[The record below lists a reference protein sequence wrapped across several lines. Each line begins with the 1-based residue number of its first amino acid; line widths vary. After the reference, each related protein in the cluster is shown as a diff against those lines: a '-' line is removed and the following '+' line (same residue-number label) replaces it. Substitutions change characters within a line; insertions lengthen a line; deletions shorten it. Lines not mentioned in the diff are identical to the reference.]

1 MHKNSK
7 NKEENFIKK
16 TKEEREISIA
26 YIAGEVI
33 KKRLTIFVGAGCS
46 ISAGLPSWGD
56 LINEIRKESKIKTFE
71 KDLLIIASL
80 LEKKIGYLP
89 FREEII
95 SRLKK
100 LPSSTTL
107 HKSLVKFDVN
117 LFITTNYDHLLE
129 DAFRDE
135 GIIPGVIIHDK
146 DIPTINPTDK
156 TIVKLHGDIDSATSI
171 VISSIDYNKYALQHS
186 SFIDWLNSKVVQNT
200 IFFIGTSF
208 TDQRLK
214 DADNY
219 VLKRFGEFRRPPCVI
234 LKMPTYKEVISKEDC
249 ENYKVE
255 FEDFEILYEEF
266 SSRGF
271 HIIVVKNYEEICEV
285 LEKINDLVLKKQL
298 QENPEDFHAQLTLKS
313 IYAEHLQ
320 KELYKECDEKIKIL
334 CNKIWGDG
342 HLPTKEIIKKN
353 VEELVN
359 YLNEKQDVLNDE
371 SKLEGFLT
379 LIDAFLN
386 LGEKKYINEA
396 EKYFNKTNVIY
407 QKMKQKSKLKER
419 ISRITAKFYFFQGKV
434 NEAIEIVSNSKD
446 EKTISIWLTLLI
458 ASKKF
463 DEAYRF
469 ISSNE
474 IKEIWLPEALYIL
487 IIKGRIDEAKE
498 KYQEFTIDIQE
509 KIQSGTIDDSPYK
522 KKDYHDKI
530 CTLIADAFLYK
541 AIKSA
546 VKTKKD
552 IYVPELKIEGKNL
565 CKKVVEYVDI
575 IFNKPD
581 GNKII
586 NNLERYYF
594 AYRALLIKMQALYF
608 LEEFRD
614 ADKIV
619 EKLISV
625 IPLAPEI
632 AEYVRTRAGFI
643 QKSIVIKVIDALL
656 RDYSEKSWALL
667 LISTLKI
674 NGLKEYDSAWEYAL
688 RVLKYSSQKEEKESA
703 AGNIFDIGFRI
714 KKIAESRKII
724 NEYLPSDS
732 LWKKYLEAVY
742 QYSIANTVEAS
753 RMFIDI
759 ENENPPS
766 QIKALC
772 LYMRALIVIEQDNYQ
787 KAQLLLEESNRIFF
801 GYPALQKLLEVQV
814 RLQDDTAVIKTVEK
828 LERFDSNNEEVIRI
842 KAQAARNIG
851 DFKMSEQAFEY
862 LTEKH
867 PDNSELTF
875 EYAQILVLQEKFHD
889 ALKKLEPFTNC
900 DQNMN
905 PKCLMLAAEI
915 YCILEKEEHAFEI
928 LEKCWNHFKD
938 TPELLTRHVD
948 LGFRI
953 GEEKKA
959 NRSLMRLEQLRQ
971 EGKVPEQIFDI
982 KKIDDLKEF
991 IKKRKESIEELLKKY
1006 QSGQIPRHF
1015 LCSYYN
1021 LPLYIDW
1028 AYRTQPLELE
1038 LLPTWQAKT
1047 EFTTY
1052 VTNGFKIKFVK
1063 RNQLMFMMFPEDV
1076 EEIIIDYTALITL
1089 HRLGLLPKLALRFK
1103 TIYYPKIL
1111 NTIWLIDRGKYKY
1124 HQASQE
1130 KVYRAL
1136 SEKFELN
1143 SSIKVIESLLSHE
1156 RKHSNLTE
1164 KCINLAQTENIPM
1177 VSAYLEKKEIP
1188 KNSSLIVLRFNQIL
1202 THLYKRGRISENRYT
1217 ELKQLIKDRD
1227 DIIEKGVSKILDN
1240 TSRLIFDEITL
1251 ELAEQNKLIED
1262 INNSGFQIVVE
1273 KATCQNI
1280 QYAVRSIE
1288 FSKGVGAWQK
1298 DLEYQI
1304 KNIELSNKEKL
1315 FKVLPVNLS
1324 RKNKSRNFH
1333 HYEELVIETLQHAEN
1348 KKLPIL
1354 TDDRFSQTVKTQNFA
1369 DKQFGS
1375 DLLIRDLY
1383 DRKIIS
1389 IKEYA
1394 DSFLK
1399 MCEWRYRFL
1408 VPKVDIITY
1417 FLEQYEN
1424 NPLGKPIEILIK
1436 YCNECMEDKGLLLGW
1451 EATEPPTICGVK
1463 YYMKWIDVWI
1473 EALINVWTN
1482 SAFTNKEEITLQI
1495 FLRAFPKCLEGLNSD
1510 IRKNVT
1516 AMNERFIVNKLFLG
1530 TMNHDKTE
1538 IFQKLFKITFDSLG
1552 FDYDKRIN
1560 ELIFYLKSVK
1570 GNTEKLRKK
1579 DKNNK
1584 VGRLIAIRALK
1595 AFYGESF
1602 LKNEGRIVEEL
1613 IPILIEIGV
1622 KIEKKRFQDN
1632 ITMSKDEEQKI
1643 IDLFLEKPDTERQNI
1658 TEYSPGPIIF
1668 ITSSK
1673 EKGGEFTLC
1682 HDAIMSDSLEIRK
1695 GLINK
1700 LLQADYVSEY
1710 TKTFIQNRLN
1720 EVLSDKHFIWQTPTK
1735 ELHNTLLGDFLYI
1748 QDWFRQLGKAPISD
1762 KNKQEFLNIAI
1773 NRALEPNLKTIYS
1786 NLPLLLE
1793 DPFKMKD
1800 IEARIKREL
1809 EKLNSLDEFLDW
1821 YLENVYFIPYV
1832 VDNEVYSMF
1841 KDIEMKKSNIL
1852 IKENIEDYN
1861 LEIIKKWL
1869 NKVKEDHFARLLIL
1883 ELVLSMRSGI
1893 KGIEEKFTDA
1903 DFYEFLDSN
1912 FKILL
1917 SSSEAQDKSSNSEIV
1932 FMRLIWQLRVDLVR
1946 YYLRYID
1953 IDSQRIDSQRDFDTE
1968 RNIGIAWWMAKKTT
1982 YSILE
1987 IVKKENFTTEEKSDY
2002 LKRILDSL
2010 EEKFEIT
2017 RLRHYFFDI
2026 NKPFS
2031 PSRYLV
2037 FNANDLLCYA
2047 TTALFSIRK
2056 RKKNNILKGLMYP
2069 AKALSE
2075 EIRGMIIKKL
2085 INDILSGNGQ
2095 LSINSENLQLLWN
2108 KSSCN
2113 TIPILLEKYYGEA
2126 LSYLGQKINDK
2137 IEKAKEINSLAYTVS
2152 AKKFLNKELPNLPKY
2167 INDEN
2172 QSGCL
2177 LIINSLKVFMLS
2189 HKESEFPDELKIFKK
2204 DNSILEKLSQF
2215 ENPLA
2220 HYSCLAFSQILLNL
2234 QSRRCKP
2241 WLIFFSE
2248 QFKKIKYQSCDIE
2261 TTNLIAEYL
2270 IITVLIGG
2278 DRNILNPLLSLK
2290 HKDRKIRDLLRK
2302 KRQGLEYI
2310 FPFVPS
2316 GSRDNLRKLLND
2328 LYNV

>member
-1 MHKNSK
+1 MHKNF
-7 NKEENFIKK
+7 NKEKENFIKK
-16 TKEEREISIA
+16 IQEEKEISIA
-26 YIAGEVI
+26 YIAEEI
-33 KKRLTIFVGAGCS
+33 INKRLTIFIGAGCS

-71 KDLLIIASL
+71 KDLLMIASL

-89 FREEII
+89 FREKII

-107 HKSLVKFDVN
+107 HKTLVKLDVD
-117 LFITTNYDHLLE
+117 LFVTTNYDHLLE

-146 DIPTINPTDK
+146 DIPTINPTEK

-171 VISSIDYNKYALQHS
+171 IISSIDYSKYALQHS

-219 VLKRFGEFRRPPCVI
+219 VLKRFGKFRRYPCVI
-234 LKMPTYKEVISKEDC
+234 LKMPTYEEDISEEDY

-266 SSRGF
+266 KSKKF
-271 HIIVVKNYEEICEV
+271 HIIVVKNYEEICKV

-298 QENPEDFHAQLTLKS
+298 QENPENFHAQFTLKS

-334 CNKIWGDG
+334 CNKIWGYG
-342 HLPTKEIIKKN
+342 QLPTKEIIKKN
-353 VEELVN
+353 VVELVN
-359 YLNEKQDVLNDE
+359 YLNEKQDILNDE

-386 LGEKKYINEA
+386 LGKKEHINKA
-396 EKYFNKTNVIY
+396 GKYFDKANMLY
-407 QKMKQKSKLKER
+407 QNMKEKSKLKER
-419 ISRITAKFYFFQGKV
+419 MSRITAKLYFFQGKV
-434 NEAIEIVSNSKD
+434 EEAIEIVSNSKD
-446 EKTISIWLTLLI
+446 EKTISIWLALLI
-458 ASKKF
+458 DSKKF

-474 IKEIWLPEALYIL
+474 TKVTWLAEALYIL
-487 IIKGRIDEAKE
+487 IIEGHIGEAEE
-498 KYQEFTIDIQE
+498 KYQEFAIDFQE
-509 KIQSGTIDDSPYK
+509 KIQSGTLNTSPYK
-522 KKDYHDKI
+522 NKYYHEKV
-530 CTLIADAFLYK
+530 CAQIADAFFRR

-546 VKTKKD
+546 AKNKND
-552 IYVPELKIEGKNL
+552 IYVPELNIEGKNL
-565 CKKVVEYVDI
+565 CKKAVEYVDK
-575 IFNKPD
+575 IFNKSD
-581 GNKII
+581 GNKIL
-586 NNLERYYF
+586 NNLKRYYF
-594 AYRALLIKMQALYF
+594 AYRALLIKIQALYF
-608 LEEFRD
+608 LEEFSE

-619 EKLISV
+619 ENLILV

-632 AEYVRTRAGFI
+632 AEYMRTRVGSI
-643 QKSIVIKVIDALL
+643 QKNIIIKVIEALS
-656 RDYSEKSWALL
+656 RDYAEQTWALL
-667 LISTLKI
+667 IISTLKI
-674 NGLKEYDSAWEYAL
+674 NGLKDYNGAWEDAL
-688 RVLKYSSQKEEKESA
+688 KVLKYSFQKEEKESA

-753 RMFIDI
+753 KMFIDI

-772 LYMRALIVIEQDNYQ
+772 LYMRALIEIEQDNYQ
-787 KAQLLLEESNRIFF
+787 KAQLLLEESNKIFF

-814 RLQDDTAVIKTVEK
+814 KLQDDIGVIKTVEK
-828 LERFDSNNEEVIRI
+828 LERFDSNNEEVIHI

-851 DFKMSEQAFEY
+851 YFKMSEQAFKS
-862 LTEKH
+862 LIDKH
-867 PDNSELTF
+867 PDNSELTC
-875 EYAQILVLQEKFHD
+875 EYAQILVWQDKYSE
-889 ALKKLEPFTNC
+889 ALEKLEPFIECN
-900 DQNMN
+900 QNIN
-905 PKCLMLAAEI
+905 PKCLMLATEI
-915 YCILEKEEHAFEI
+915 YCILEEEKRAFEI
-928 LEKCWNHFKD
+928 LEKCWKLFKD
-938 TPELLTRHVD
+938 IPELLTRHVD

-953 GEEKKA
+953 GEEEKA
-959 NRSLMRLEQLRQ
+959 NRSLMQLKRLRQ

-982 KKIDDLKEF
+982 KKIGDLKEF
-991 IKKRKESIEELLKKY
+991 IKKRKETIEELLKKY

-1015 LCSYYN
+1015 LCSYNN
-1021 LPLYIDW
+1021 LSLYIDW

-1038 LLPTWQAKT
+1038 LLPAWQVKI

-1063 RNQLMFMMFPEDV
+1063 RNQLMYMTFPEDAK
-1076 EEIIIDYTALITL
+1076 EIIIDYTALITL
-1089 HRLGLLPKLALRFK
+1089 HRLGLLPKLALRFEN
-1103 TIYYPKIL
+1103 IYYP
-1111 NTIWLIDRGKYKY
+1111 NTLKAIWFLDRSKYKH

-1130 KVYRAL
+1130 KIYRGL
-1136 SEKFELN
+1136 SNKLEVN
-1143 SSIKVIESLLSHE
+1143 SSIKVIESLLSKE
-1156 RKHSNLTE
+1156 RKNSNLTE
-1164 KCINLAQTENIPM
+1164 KCISLAETENIPM
-1177 VSAYLEKKEIP
+1177 VSIYLEKKEIP
-1188 KNSSLIVLRFNQIL
+1188 KNSSLIVLRFSQL
-1202 THLYKRGRISENRYT
+1202 LAHLYRKGRISEKRYI
-1217 ELKQLIKDRD
+1217 ELKKLIKVKG
-1227 DIIEKGVSKILDN
+1227 DIIKKGVSKILDN
-1240 TSRLIFDEITL
+1240 SSRLLFDEITL
-1251 ELAEQNKLIED
+1251 EFAEKHELLED
-1262 INNSGFQIVVE
+1262 ISNSGFQIVVE

-1288 FSKGVGAWQK
+1288 FSNEVGDWQK
-1298 DLEYQI
+1298 DLEHQI

-1315 FKVLPVNLS
+1315 FKVLPVTLS
-1324 RKNKSRNFH
+1324 KKNKSRNLH

-1354 TDDRFSQTVKTQNFA
+1354 TDDRFSQTVRTQNFA

-1389 IKEYA
+1389 IKGYA

-1463 YYMKWIDVWI
+1463 YYLKWVDVWI
-1473 EALINVWTN
+1473 EALIKVWAS
-1482 SAFTNKEEITLQI
+1482 SAFTNKDEITQQI
-1495 FLRAFPKCLEGLNSD
+1495 VLRAFPKRPEGLNPD
-1510 IRKNVT
+1510 IRKNVI
-1516 AMNERFIVNKLFLG
+1516 AMNERVIIDKLFLG
-1530 TMNHDKTE
+1530 TQNYDKTE
-1538 IFQKLFKITFDSLG
+1538 IFHKLFKIIFDSLG
-1552 FDYDKRIN
+1552 VSSEKRVD
-1560 ELIFYLKSVK
+1560 ELNFYLKSVK
-1570 GNTEKLRKK
+1570 RNTEKFKK
-1579 DKNNK
+1579 IDQNNK

-1595 AFYGESF
+1595 AFYGVSF
-1602 LKNEGRIVEEL
+1602 LKNGGRIDEEL

-1622 KIEKKRFQDN
+1622 KIEKKRLQDN
-1632 ITMSKDEEQKI
+1632 ITKSKDEEQKI
-1643 IDLFLEKPDTERQNI
+1643 LDLFLEKTDTERQNI
-1658 TEYSPGPIIF
+1658 TKYTPGPIIF
-1668 ITSSK
+1668 IPSS
-1673 EKGGEFTLC
+1673 EQKGGKFTLC
-1682 HDAIMSDSLEIRK
+1682 HDLIMSDSLEIRK
-1695 GLINK
+1695 RLVNK
-1700 LLQADYVSEY
+1700 LLQEEYISEN
-1710 TKTFIQNRLN
+1710 TKVFIRSRVNN
-1720 EVLSDKHFIWQTPTK
+1720 VLSDKHFIWQTPTK
-1735 ELHNTLLGDFLYI
+1735 EIRNTLLKDFLYI
-1748 QDWFRQLGKAPISD
+1748 QYWFRQLVKSPISD
-1762 KNKQEFLNIAI
+1762 RNKQEFFNVAI
-1773 NRALEPNLKTIYS
+1773 NSALEPNLESVYN
-1786 NLPLLLE
+1786 NLPVLME
-1793 DPFKMKD
+1793 NPFKMED
-1800 IEARIKREL
+1800 IEVRIRKES

-1832 VDNEVYSMF
+1832 ANNEIYNMF
-1841 KDIEMKKSNIL
+1841 KDI
-1852 IKENIEDYN
+1852 DY
-1861 LEIIKKWL
+1861 LKIIKKWF
-1869 NKVKEDHFARLLIL
+1869 NKVKEDHFARLLVL
-1883 ELVLSMRSGI
+1883 EFVLSMRSEI
-1893 KGIEEKFTDA
+1893 EDVEEKFTNN
-1903 DFYEFLDSN
+1903 DFYAFLDSN
-1912 FKILL
+1912 FKLLL
-1917 SSSEAQDKSSNSEIV
+1917 SSSETKDKTNNSEIV
-1932 FMRLIWQLRVDLVR
+1932 FMRLIWQLRVELAR

-1953 IDSQRIDSQRDFDTE
+1953 LNSQKDIDDERI
-1968 RNIGIAWWMAKKTT
+1968 IGIAWWMAKKTT
-1982 YSILE
+1982 YGILE
-1987 IVKKENFTTEEKSDY
+1987 IVKKENFIIEDKSNY
-2002 LKRILDSL
+2002 LKRILDFL
-2010 EEKFEIT
+2010 KEKFEIM
-2017 RLRHYFFDI
+2017 RLRHYFYDI
-2026 NKPFS
+2026 NNPFS
-2031 PSRYLV
+2031 SLRYLM
-2037 FNANDLLCYA
+2037 FNTVDLLSYA
-2047 TTALFSIRK
+2047 TIALFSTRK
-2056 RKKNNILKGLMYP
+2056 RNKNNILKGLMYP

-2075 EIRGMIIKKL
+2075 EIRNMIIEKL
-2085 INDILSGNGQ
+2085 INDISLGNGQ
-2095 LSINSENLQLLWN
+2095 LSVKSETLQLLWN
-2108 KSSCN
+2108 NSLCD
-2113 TIPILLEKYYGEA
+2113 TVPIFLTEYYGNA
-2126 LSYLGQKINDK
+2126 LSYLGQKINNK
-2137 IEKAKEINSLAYTVS
+2137 IQKAKEINSFAYTVS

-2177 LIINSLKVFMLS
+2177 LVINSLKVFMLS
-2189 HKESEFPDELKIFKK
+2189 HKESEFPDELKIFKN
-2204 DNSILEKLSQF
+2204 DSLILEKLSQF
-2215 ENPLA
+2215 ENPWA

-2261 TTNLIAEYL
+2261 VISLIVEYL
-2270 IITVLIGG
+2270 IIIVLIGG
-2278 DRNILNPLLSLK
+2278 DRNILDPLLSLK
-2290 HKDRKIRDLLRK
+2290 HKDKKIRDLLREK
-2302 KRQGLEYI
+2302 KQVLEYI

>member
-1 MHKNSK
+1 MKK
-7 NKEENFIKK
+7 DINKKKEKFIRK

-26 YIAGEVI
+26 YIADEVI
-33 KKRLTIFVGAGCS
+33 KKRLTIFIGAGCS

-71 KDLLIIASL
+71 KDLLKIASL

-89 FREEII
+89 FREKII

-107 HKSLVKFDVN
+107 HKTLVKLDVD
-117 LFITTNYDHLLE
+117 LFVTTNYDHLLE

-146 DIPTINPTDK
+146 DIPTIDPTEK
-156 TIVKLHGDIDSATSI
+156 TIVKLHGDVDSATSI
-171 VISSIDYNKYALQHS
+171 IISSIDYNKYVFQHS

-219 VLKRFGEFRRPPCVI
+219 VLKRFGKFRRPPCVV
-234 LKMPTYKEVISKEDC
+234 LKIPTYKEGISEEDY

-266 SSRGF
+266 RSKGF
-271 HIIVVKNYEEICEV
+271 HIIVVENYEEVCGI

-298 QENPEDFHAQLTLKS
+298 QENPEDILTQYKLKS
-313 IYAEHLQ
+313 MHAEHLQ
-320 KELYKECDEKIKIL
+320 KELYKECDKKIKTL
-334 CNKIWGDG
+334 CNKIWGNG
-342 HLPTKEIIKKN
+342 QLPTKEIIKKN
-353 VEELVN
+353 VEGLVN
-359 YLNEKQDVLNDE
+359 YLNEKQDILNDE

-396 EKYFNKTNVIY
+396 QKYFNKTNMIY

-419 ISRITAKFYFFQGKV
+419 MSRITAKLYFFQGKV
-434 NEAIEIVSNSKD
+434 DEAIETVSNSKD

-458 ASKKF
+458 DSKKF
-463 DEAYRF
+463 DKAYRF
-469 ISSNE
+469 ISLNE
-474 IKEIWLPEALYIL
+474 IKATWLPEALYIL
-487 IIKGRIDEAKE
+487 IITGHIDEAE
-498 KYQEFTIDIQE
+498 KKFQEFTIDFQE
-509 KIQSGTIDDSPYK
+509 KIQSGTINNSPYK
-522 KKDYHDKI
+522 NKYYHDKV
-530 CTLIADAFLYK
+530 CALIADSFFRR
-541 AIKSA
+541 AIKGA
-546 VKTKKD
+546 VKTKND
-552 IYVPELKIEGKNL
+552 IYVPELKVEGKNL
-565 CKKVVEYVDI
+565 CEKAVEYVDK
-575 IFNKPD
+575 IFKKPN
-581 GNKII
+581 GSEII
-586 NNLERYYF
+586 NNLKRYYF
-594 AYRALLIKMQALYF
+594 ANRALLIKMQALYF

-625 IPLAPEI
+625 VPLAPEI
-632 AEYVRTRAGFI
+632 AEYARTRVGSI
-643 QKSIVIKVIDALL
+643 QKSIVTKVIDALL
-656 RDYSEKSWALL
+656 RDYSEQSWALL
-667 LISTLKI
+667 IISTLKI
-674 NGLKEYDSAWEYAL
+674 NGLKDYNSAWEYAL
-688 RVLKYSSQKEEKESA
+688 KVLKYSSQKDEKESA

-753 RMFIDI
+753 KMFTDI

-772 LYMRALIVIEQDNYQ
+772 LYMRALIEIEQDNYQ

-814 RLQDDTAVIKTVEK
+814 KLQDDIGVIKTVEK
-828 LERFDSNNEEVIRI
+828 LERFDSNNEEVIHI

-851 DFKMSEQAFEY
+851 DFKMSEQAFKS
-862 LTEKH
+862 LTDKH

-875 EYAQILVLQEKFHD
+875 EYAQILVWQDKYSE
-889 ALKKLEPFTNC
+889 ALKKLAPFTNC

-915 YCILEKEEHAFEI
+915 YCILEEEKRAFEI
-928 LEKCWNHFKD
+928 LEKCWNNFKD
-938 TPELLTRHVD
+938 IPELLTRHVD
-948 LGFRI
+948 MGFRI
-953 GEEKKA
+953 GEEEKA
-959 NRSLMRLEQLRQ
+959 NRSLMQLKQLRQ

-982 KKIDDLKEF
+982 KKIGDIKEF
-991 IKKRKESIEELLKKY
+991 IKKRKETIEKLLKKY

-1038 LLPTWQAKT
+1038 LLPTWQAKI

-1052 VTNGFKIKFVK
+1052 VTNGFKIKFLK
-1063 RNQLMFMMFPEDV
+1063 RNQLMFIRFPEDV

-1111 NTIWLIDRGKYKY
+1111 NTIWLIDRGKYKH

-1130 KVYRAL
+1130 KIYRGL
-1136 SEKFELN
+1136 SNKFEVN
-1143 SSIKVIESLLSHE
+1143 SSIKVIESLLLKE
-1156 RKHSNLTE
+1156 RKNSNLTE
-1164 KCINLAQTENIPM
+1164 KCISLAETENIPM
-1177 VSAYLEKKEIP
+1177 VSAFLEKKEIP
-1188 KNSSLIVLRFNQIL
+1188 KNSSLIVLRFSQL
-1202 THLYKRGRISENRYT
+1202 LAHLYRKGRISEKRYID
-1217 ELKQLIKDRD
+1217 LKQLMKDKG
-1227 DIIEKGVSKILDN
+1227 DIIKKGASEILDN
-1240 TSRLIFDEITL
+1240 TSRLLFDEITL
-1251 ELAEQNKLIED
+1251 EFAEKHELLDD
-1262 INNSGFQIVVE
+1262 ISNSGFQIVVE

-1280 QYAVRSIE
+1280 QNAVRSIE
-1288 FSKGVGAWQK
+1288 FSNEVGAWQK
-1298 DLEYQI
+1298 DLEYQV
-1304 KNIELSNKEKL
+1304 KNIELSNGEKL
-1315 FKVLPVNLS
+1315 FKILPITLS
-1324 RKNKSRNFH
+1324 EKNRSRNFH
-1333 HYEELVIETLQHAEN
+1333 HYGELVIETLQHAEN
-1348 KKLPIL
+1348 KKLTIL
-1354 TDDRFSQTVKTQNFA
+1354 TDDRLSQTVRTQNFA

-1389 IKEYA
+1389 LQEYA

-1451 EATEPPTICGVK
+1451 EITEPPTICGVK
-1463 YYMKWIDVWI
+1463 YYLKWVDVWI
-1473 EALINVWTN
+1473 EALIKVWT
-1482 SAFTNKEEITLQI
+1482 SSTFTNKEEITLQI
-1495 FLRAFPKCLEGLNSD
+1495 FLRAFPKCPEGLNPD
-1510 IRKNVT
+1510 IKKNVT
-1516 AMNERFIVNKLFLG
+1516 AMNERCIVSKLFLG
-1530 TMNHDKTE
+1530 TMNYDKTE
-1538 IFQKLFKITFDSLG
+1538 IFQKLFKYAFDNLG
-1552 FDYDKRIN
+1552 FSSEKRID
-1560 ELIFYLKSVK
+1560 ELIFYLKNVK
-1570 GNTEKLRKK
+1570 RNTEKLKKK
-1579 DKNNK
+1579 DPNNK
-1584 VGRLIAIRALK
+1584 VGRLIAIRALR

-1632 ITMSKDEEQKI
+1632 IAMSKDEEQKI
-1643 IDLFLEKPDTERQNI
+1643 LDLFLEKPDTERQNI

-1668 ITSSK
+1668 IPSSK

-1700 LLQADYVSEY
+1700 LLQADYISEY
-1710 TKTFIQNRLN
+1710 TKVFIRIRKN

-1748 QDWFRQLGKAPISD
+1748 QDWFRQLGKEPISD

-1793 DPFKMKD
+1793 DPFKMED
-1800 IEARIKREL
+1800 IEVRIKKES
-1809 EKLNSLDEFLDW
+1809 EKLDSLEEFLDW

-1832 VDNEVYSMF
+1832 ANNEIYNIF
-1841 KDIEMKKSNIL
+1841 KDVEIKKLNIL
-1852 IKENIEDYN
+1852 PKRNIKDYN

-1869 NKVKEDHFARLLIL
+1869 NKVKEDHFARLLVL
-1883 ELVLSMRSGI
+1883 EFVLGMRSEI
-1893 KGIEEKFTDA
+1893 KDIKEKFTNA

-1932 FMRLIWQLRVDLVR
+1932 FMRLIWQLRVELVR

-1953 IDSQRIDSQRDFDTE
+1953 IDSQRIDSQREFDTE
-1968 RNIGIAWWMAKKTT
+1968 RNIGIAWWMAKKTA

-1987 IVKKENFTTEEKSDY
+1987 IVKKENLTIEDKSNY
-2002 LKRILDSL
+2002 LKGILDSL
-2010 EEKFEIT
+2010 IEKFEII
-2017 RLRHYFFDI
+2017 RLRHYFYDI
-2026 NKPFS
+2026 NNPFS
-2031 PSRYLV
+2031 SSRYLM
-2037 FNANDLLCYA
+2037 FNTVDLLSYA
-2047 TTALFSIRK
+2047 TIALFSIRK
-2056 RKKNNILKGLMYP
+2056 GNKNNILKGLMHP

-2075 EIRGMIIKKL
+2075 EIRNMIIEKL

-2095 LSINSENLQLLWN
+2095 LSIKSETLQLLWN
-2108 KSSCN
+2108 NSLCK
-2113 TIPILLEKYYGEA
+2113 TVPILLEKYYGDA
-2126 LSYLGQKINDK
+2126 LSYLGQKINNK
-2137 IEKAKEINSLAYTVS
+2137 IQKAKEINSLAFSVS
-2152 AKKFLNKELPNLPKY
+2152 AKKYLNQELPNLPKY
-2167 INDEN
+2167 VKTNKKSD
-2172 QSGCL
+2172 CL
-2177 LIINSLKVFMLS
+2177 LVINSLKVFMLS

-2215 ENPLA
+2215 ENPWA
-2220 HYSCLAFSQILLNL
+2220 YYSCLAFSQILLNL
-2234 QSRRCKP
+2234 QSRRCKL
-2241 WLIFFSE
+2241 WLKSFYD

-2261 TTNLIAEYL
+2261 ITNLVAEYL
-2270 IITVLIGG
+2270 IITILIGG
-2278 DRNILNPLLSLK
+2278 DRNILDPLLSLK
-2290 HKDRKIRDLLRK
+2290 HKDMKIRDLLRK
-2302 KRQGLEYI
+2302 KRKGLECI
-2310 FPFVPS
+2310 FSFVPS

-2328 LYNV
+2328 LYNI

>member
-1 MHKNSK
+1 MRKNSN
-7 NKEENFIKK
+7 NKEEKFIRK
-16 TKEEREISIA
+16 TIEEKEISIS
-26 YIAGEVI
+26 YIADEII

-56 LINEIRKESKIKTFE
+56 LINEIREESKIKTFE

-89 FREEII
+89 FREKII

-100 LPSSTTL
+100 LPSSTVL
-107 HKSLVKFDVN
+107 HKTLVKLDVD
-117 LFITTNYDHLLE
+117 LFVTTNYDHLLE
-129 DAFRDE
+129 EAFRDE

-146 DIPTINPTDK
+146 DIPTIDPTDK

-171 VISSIDYNKYALQHS
+171 IISSIDYNKYALQHS

-219 VLKRFGEFRRPPCVI
+219 VLKRFGKFRRPPCVI
-234 LKMPTYKEVISKEDC
+234 LKMPTYEEDISEEDY

-266 SSRGF
+266 KSKKF

-298 QENPEDFHAQLTLKS
+298 QENPEDFHAQFTLKS
-313 IYAEHLQ
+313 IHAEHLQ
-320 KELYKECDEKIKIL
+320 KELYKECDEKIKNL
-334 CNKIWGDG
+334 CNKIWGYG
-342 HLPTKEIIKKN
+342 QLPTKEIIKKN
-353 VEELVN
+353 VVELVN
-359 YLNEKQDVLNDE
+359 YLNEKQDILNDE

-386 LGEKKYINEA
+386 LGKKKYINEA
-396 EKYFNKTNVIY
+396 QKYFNKTNMIY

-419 ISRITAKFYFFQGKV
+419 MSRISAKLYFFQGKV
-434 NEAIEIVSNSKD
+434 DEAIEIVSNSKN
-446 EKTISIWLTLLI
+446 EKTISIWLALLI
-458 ASKKF
+458 DSKKF

-474 IKEIWLPEALYIL
+474 TKVTWLAEALYIL
-487 IIKGRIDEAKE
+487 IIEGHIDEAEE
-498 KYQEFTIDIQE
+498 KYQEFAIDFQE
-509 KIQSGTIDDSPYK
+509 KIQSGTLNNSPYK
-522 KKDYHDKI
+522 NKYYHEKV
-530 CTLIADAFLYK
+530 CAQIADAFFRR

-546 VKTKKD
+546 AKNKND
-552 IYVPELKIEGKNL
+552 IYVPELNIEGKNL
-565 CKKVVEYVDI
+565 CKKAVEYVDKI
-575 IFNKPD
+575 SIELSGKE
-581 GNKII
+581 II
-586 NNLERYYF
+586 NNLKRSYF
-594 AYRALLIKMQALYF
+594 AYRALLVKMQALYF

-614 ADKIV
+614 ADEIA

-632 AEYVRTRAGFI
+632 AEYVRTRVGSI
-643 QKSIVIKVIDALL
+643 QKNTIIKVIEALS
-656 RDYSEKSWALL
+656 RDYTEQTWALL

-674 NGLKEYDSAWEYAL
+674 NGLKDYNSAWEYAL
-688 RVLKYSSQKEEKESA
+688 KVLKYSSQKEEKESA

-753 RMFIDI
+753 KMFIDI

-772 LYMRALIVIEQDNYQ
+772 LYMRALLEIEQDNYQ
-787 KAQLLLEESNRIFF
+787 KAQLLLEESNKIFF
-801 GYPALQKLLEVQV
+801 GYPSLQKLLEVQV
-814 RLQDDTAVIKTVEK
+814 KLQDDLAIIKTAEK
-828 LERFDSNNEEVIRI
+828 LEKYDSNDEEVIHI
-842 KAQAARNIG
+842 KAQAAKNIG
-851 DFKMSEQAFEY
+851 YFEMSEQAFKS
-862 LTEKH
+862 LIDKH

-875 EYAQILVLQEKFHD
+875 EYAQILVLQDKYPEALEKL
-889 ALKKLEPFTNC
+889 APFINC
-900 DQNMN
+900 DQDMN

-915 YCILEKEEHAFEI
+915 HCILEEEMRAFDI

-938 TPELLTRHVD
+938 VPELLTRHVD

-953 GEEKKA
+953 GEEEKA
-959 NRSLMRLEQLRQ
+959 NRSLVQLEQLRQ

-982 KKIDDLKEF
+982 KKIDDIKEF
-991 IKKRKESIEELLKKY
+991 IKKRKETIEELLKKY

-1028 AYRTQPLELE
+1028 AYRTQPLEIE
-1038 LLPTWQAKT
+1038 LLSTEQAKI

-1063 RNQLMFMMFPEDV
+1063 RNQLMFMTFPEDV

-1089 HRLGLLPKLALRFK
+1089 HRLGLLDKLALRFK

-1111 NTIWLIDRGKYKY
+1111 ETIWLLDSGKYKY

-1130 KVYRAL
+1130 KVYRSL
-1136 SEKFELN
+1136 SKKFDLN

-1156 RKHSNLTE
+1156 RKHRNLTE
-1164 KCINLAQTENIPM
+1164 RCISLAQTENIPM
-1177 VSAYLEKKEIP
+1177 ISAYLEKKEIP
-1188 KNSSLIVLRFNQIL
+1188 KNSSLIVLRFSQL
-1202 THLYKRGRISENRYT
+1202 LAHLYRKGRISEKRYI
-1217 ELKQLIKDRD
+1217 ELKQLIRD
-1227 DIIEKGVSKILDN
+1227 KGDIIKKGVSKILDN
-1240 TSRLIFDEITL
+1240 ASRLLFDEITL
-1251 ELAEQNKLIED
+1251 ELAEQNELLDD

-1273 KATCQNI
+1273 KDTCQNI
-1280 QYAVRSIE
+1280 RSAVRSIE
-1288 FSKGVGAWQK
+1288 FSKDVGEWQK
-1298 DLEYQI
+1298 DLKYRV
-1304 KNIELSNKEKL
+1304 KNIEVPNKEKL
-1315 FKVLPVNLS
+1315 FKALPVIPF
-1324 RKNKSRNFH
+1324 KNRNFH
-1333 HYEELVIETLQHAEN
+1333 YYNELLIETLQNAEN

-1354 TDDRFSQTVKTQNFA
+1354 TDDRCIQAIKTSNFA
-1369 DKQFGS
+1369 DKQFSS
-1375 DLLIRDLY
+1375 DLLISDLY
-1383 DRKIIS
+1383 NKKIIS
-1389 IKEYA
+1389 LKEYA

-1408 VPKVDIITY
+1408 VPKVEVITY
-1417 FLEQYEN
+1417 FLEQYKN
-1424 NPLGKPIEILIK
+1424 NPLGKPIETLIK

-1463 YYMKWIDVWI
+1463 YYLKWMDVWI
-1473 EALINVWTN
+1473 EALIQIWTN
-1482 SAFTNKEEITLQI
+1482 SGFISKEEITQQI
-1495 FLRAFPKCLEGLNSD
+1495 ILRAFPKGPEGLNPD
-1510 IRKNVT
+1510 IRKNVI

-1530 TMNHDKTE
+1530 TMNYAKPE
-1538 IFQKLFKITFDSLG
+1538 IFQKLFKIIFDSLG

-1570 GNTEKLRKK
+1570 RNTEKLRKK

-1622 KIEKKRFQDN
+1622 KIEKKRFQDH

-1643 IDLFLEKPDTERQNI
+1643 LDLFLEKPDTERQNI

-1668 ITSSK
+1668 IPSSK

-1700 LLQADYVSEY
+1700 LLQADYISEY
-1710 TKTFIQNRLN
+1710 TKAFIRARKN

-1800 IEARIKREL
+1800 IEARIKKEL

-1832 VDNEVYSMF
+1832 ADNEVYSMF
-1841 KDIEMKKSNIL
+1841 KDIKMKKSNIL
-1852 IKENIEDYN
+1852 TKRNIKRYN

-1883 ELVLSMRSGI
+1883 ELVLGMRSEI

-1932 FMRLIWQLRVDLVR
+1932 FMRLIWKLRVELAR
-1946 YYLRYID
+1946 YYFRYID
-1953 IDSQRIDSQRDFDTE
+1953 LNSQKDFDDE
-1968 RNIGIAWWMAKKTT
+1968 RKIVIAWWMAKKTT

-1987 IVKKENFTTEEKSDY
+1987 IVKKENLTIEDKSNY
-2002 LKRILDSL
+2002 LKGILDSL
-2010 EEKFEIT
+2010 IEKFEII
-2017 RLRHYFFDI
+2017 RLRHYFYDI
-2026 NKPFS
+2026 NNPFS
-2031 PSRYLV
+2031 SSRYLM
-2037 FNANDLLCYA
+2037 FNTVDLLSYA
-2047 TTALFSIRK
+2047 TIALFSIRK
-2056 RKKNNILKGLMYP
+2056 RNKNNILKGLMHP

-2075 EIRGMIIKKL
+2075 EIRNMIIEKL
-2085 INDILSGNGQ
+2085 INDILLGNGQ
-2095 LSINSENLQLLWN
+2095 LSVSSETLQLLWN
-2108 KSSCN
+2108 NSLCD
-2113 TIPILLEKYYGEA
+2113 TVPILLEEYYGDA
-2126 LSYLGQKINDK
+2126 LSYLGQKINNK
-2137 IEKAKEINSLAYTVS
+2137 IEKAKEINSLAFSVS
-2152 AKKFLNKELPNLPKY
+2152 AKKYLNQELPNLPKY
-2167 INDEN
+2167 INTNN
-2172 QSGCL
+2172 QSDCL
-2177 LIINSLKVFMLS
+2177 LVINSLKVFMLS
-2189 HKESEFPDELKIFKK
+2189 HKESEFPDGLKIFKK
-2204 DNSILEKLSQF
+2204 DNSILEKLCQF
-2215 ENPLA
+2215 ENPWA
-2220 HYSCLAFSQILLNL
+2220 YYSCLAFSQILLSL

-2241 WLIFFSE
+2241 WLVSFYE
-2248 QFKKIKYQSCDIE
+2248 QFKKIKYQSCDVE

-2270 IITVLIGG
+2270 IIAVLIGG
-2278 DRNILNPLLSLK
+2278 DYDILDPLLSLK

-2328 LYNV
+2328 LFNI

>member
-1 MHKNSK
+1 MKKNI
-7 NKEENFIKK
+7 NKKREDFIRK
-16 TKEEREISIA
+16 TKEEKEISIS
-26 YIAGEVI
+26 YIADEVI
-33 KKRLTIFVGAGCS
+33 KKRLTIFVGSGCS

-56 LINEIRKESKIKTFE
+56 LIHDIRKESKIKTFE
-71 KDLLIIASL
+71 KDLLLIASL

-89 FREEII
+89 FREKII

-100 LPSSTTL
+100 IPSSTTL
-107 HKSLVKFDVN
+107 HKLLVELDVN
-117 LFITTNYDHLLE
+117 LFITANYDHLLE

-135 GIIPGVIIHDK
+135 GIIPGIIIYDK
-146 DIPTINPTDK
+146 DIPTIDPTGK

-171 VISSIDYNKYALQHS
+171 IISSIDYNKYALQHS

-208 TDQRLK
+208 NDQRLK

-219 VLKRFGEFRRPPCVI
+219 VLKRFGEFRRPPCVV
-234 LKMPTYKEVISKEDC
+234 LKMPTHKEGISKEDY

-266 SSRGF
+266 KSKGF
-271 HIIVVKNYEEICEV
+271 YIIVVENYEEICEI

-359 YLNEKQDVLNDE
+359 YLNEKQDILNDE

-396 EKYFNKTNVIY
+396 QKYFNKTNMIY

-419 ISRITAKFYFFQGKV
+419 MSRITAKLYFFQGKV
-434 NEAIEIVSNSKD
+434 DEAIEIVSNSKD
-446 EKTISIWLTLLI
+446 EKTISIWLALLI
-458 ASKKF
+458 DSKKI

-469 ISSNE
+469 ISTHE
-474 IKEIWLPEALYIL
+474 IKVTWLAEALYIL
-487 IIKGRIDEAKE
+487 IIKGHINEAEE
-498 KYQEFTIDIQE
+498 KYQEFIIDFQE
-509 KIQSGTIDDSPYK
+509 KIQSGTINNSPYK
-522 KKDYHDKI
+522 NKYYHEKV
-530 CTLIADAFLYK
+530 CAQIADAFFRK

-546 VKTKKD
+546 VKTRND
-552 IYVPELKIEGKNL
+552 IYVPELNIEGKNL
-565 CKKVVEYVDI
+565 CKKAVEYVDKI
-575 IFNKPD
+575 SIELSGKE
-581 GNKII
+581 II
-586 NNLERYYF
+586 NNLKRSYF
-594 AYRALLIKMQALYF
+594 AYRALLVKMQALYF
-608 LEEFRD
+608 LEEFKD
-614 ADKIV
+614 ADEIV

-632 AEYVRTRAGFI
+632 AEYVRTRVGSI
-643 QKSIVIKVIDALL
+643 QKNTIIKVIEALS
-656 RDYSEKSWALL
+656 RDYTEQTWALL

-674 NGLKEYDSAWEYAL
+674 NGLKDYNSAWEYAL
-688 RVLKYSSQKEEKESA
+688 KVLKYSSQKEEKESA

-753 RMFIDI
+753 KMFIDI

-772 LYMRALIVIEQDNYQ
+772 LYMRALLEIEQDNYQ
-787 KAQLLLEESNRIFF
+787 KAQLLLEESNKIFF
-801 GYPALQKLLEVQV
+801 GYPSLQKLLEVQV
-814 RLQDDTAVIKTVEK
+814 KLQDDLAIIKTAEK
-828 LERFDSNNEEVIRI
+828 LEKYDSNDEEVIHI

-851 DFKMSEQAFEY
+851 DFKMSEQAFKS
-862 LTEKH
+862 LADKH
-867 PDNSELTF
+867 PDNSELTC
-875 EYAQILVLQEKFHD
+875 EYAQILTLQEKYHD
-889 ALKKLEPFTNC
+889 ALKKLEPFIECN
-900 DQNMN
+900 QNMN
-905 PKCLMLAAEI
+905 PKCLMLATEI
-915 YCILEKEEHAFEI
+915 YCILEKEKRAFEI
-928 LEKCWNHFKD
+928 LEKCWKLFKD
-938 TPELLTRHVD
+938 IPELLTRHVD
-948 LGFRI
+948 LGYRI
-953 GEEKKA
+953 GEEEKA
-959 NRSLMRLEQLRQ
+959 NRSLTQLEKLRR
-971 EGKVPEQIFDI
+971 EGKVPEKIFNI
-982 KKIDDLKEF
+982 KEF
-991 IKKRKESIEELLKKY
+991 DEIKALYKKHKETREELLEKY
-1006 QSGQIPRHF
+1006 RLGQIPRHF
-1015 LCSYYN
+1015 LCSYDN
-1021 LPLYIDW
+1021 LPLYLNW

-1038 LLPTWQAKT
+1038 LLPTWQAKI

-1052 VTNGFKIKFVK
+1052 ITNGFKIKFTK
-1063 RNQLMFMMFPEDV
+1063 GNQLELMTFPEDA

-1089 HRLGLLPKLALRFK
+1089 RELKLLDKLAFRFK

-1111 NTIWLIDRGKYKY
+1111 ETIWLLDRERYRY

-1130 KVYRAL
+1130 KLYQAL
-1136 SEKFELN
+1136 SEKIETH
-1143 SSIKVIESLLSHE
+1143 SSIKVIESLSSEDE
-1156 RKHSNLTE
+1156 RDSSPIAR
-1164 KCINLAQTENIPM
+1164 CISLAQTEDIPM
-1177 VSAYLEKKEIP
+1177 VSAYLEEREIP
-1188 KNSSLIVLRFNQIL
+1188 KKSSVIVLRFKQL
-1202 THLYKRGRISENRYT
+1202 LLHLYQKGRISEKRYI
-1217 ELKQLIKDRD
+1217 ELIQLTKDKN
-1227 DIIEKGVSKILDN
+1227 DIVKEGVNKILDS
-1240 TSRLIFDEITL
+1240 TSRLLFDNITL
-1251 ELAEQNKLIED
+1251 ELAEKYELLDD
-1262 INNSGFQIVVE
+1262 IKNSGFQIVVE
-1273 KATCQNI
+1273 KATYQYI

-1298 DLEYQI
+1298 DLEYQV

-1315 FKVLPVNLS
+1315 FKILPVTLS
-1324 RKNKSRNFH
+1324 KKNKSRNFH

-1354 TDDRFSQTVKTQNFA
+1354 TDDRFSQTVRTQNFA

-1383 DRKIIS
+1383 DRKKIS
-1389 IKEYA
+1389 LKEYA

-1417 FLEQYEN
+1417 FLEQYKN

-1463 YYMKWIDVWI
+1463 YYLKWMDVWI
-1473 EALINVWTN
+1473 EALIKVWTS
-1482 SAFTNKEEITLQI
+1482 SAFTNKEEITQQI
-1495 FLRAFPKCLEGLNSD
+1495 ILRAFPKGPEGLNPD
-1510 IRKNVT
+1510 IRKNVI

-1530 TMNHDKTE
+1530 TMNYDKTE
-1538 IFQKLFKITFDSLG
+1538 IFHKLFKIIFDSLG
-1552 FDYDKRIN
+1552 FSSEKRVD
-1560 ELIFYLKSVK
+1560 ELIFYLKSVNK
-1570 GNTEKLRKK
+1570 NTKKLRKK

-1643 IDLFLEKPDTERQNI
+1643 LDLFLEKSDTERQNI

-1668 ITSSK
+1668 IPSSK

-1700 LLQADYVSEY
+1700 LLQADYISEY
-1710 TKTFIQNRLN
+1710 TKVFIRTRKN

-1748 QDWFRQLGKAPISD
+1748 QDWFRQLGKASISD

-1800 IEARIKREL
+1800 IEARIKKEL

-1832 VDNEVYSMF
+1832 ADNEVYSMF
-1841 KDIEMKKSNIL
+1841 KDIKMKKSNIL
-1852 IKENIEDYN
+1852 TKRNIKRYN

-1883 ELVLSMRSGI
+1883 EFVLSMRSEI
-1893 KGIEEKFTDA
+1893 KDIEEKFTNA

-1912 FKILL
+1912 FEILL
-1917 SSSEAQDKSSNSEIV
+1917 SSSETEDKSANSEIV
-1932 FMRLIWQLRVDLVR
+1932 FMRLIWKLRVELAR
-1946 YYLRYID
+1946 YYFRYID
-1953 IDSQRIDSQRDFDTE
+1953 LNSQKDFDDE
-1968 RNIGIAWWMAKKTT
+1968 RKIVIAWWMAKKTT

-1987 IVKKENFTTEEKSDY
+1987 IVKKENLTIEDKSNY
-2002 LKRILDSL
+2002 LKGILDSL
-2010 EEKFEIT
+2010 IEKFEII
-2017 RLRHYFFDI
+2017 RLRHYFYDI
-2026 NKPFS
+2026 NNPFS
-2031 PSRYLV
+2031 SSRYLM
-2037 FNANDLLCYA
+2037 FNTVDLLSYA
-2047 TTALFSIRK
+2047 TIALFSIRK
-2056 RKKNNILKGLMYP
+2056 RNKNNILKGLMHP

-2075 EIRGMIIKKL
+2075 EIRNMIIEKL
-2085 INDILSGNGQ
+2085 INDILLGNGQ
-2095 LSINSENLQLLWN
+2095 LSVSSETLQLLWN
-2108 KSSCN
+2108 NSLCD
-2113 TIPILLEKYYGEA
+2113 TVPILLEEYYGDA
-2126 LSYLGQKINDK
+2126 LSYLGQKINNK
-2137 IEKAKEINSLAYTVS
+2137 IEKAKKINSLAFSVS
-2152 AKKFLNKELPNLPKY
+2152 AKKYLNQELPNLPKY
-2167 INDEN
+2167 INTN
-2172 QSGCL
+2172 KQSDCL

-2215 ENPLA
+2215 ENPWA
-2220 HYSCLAFSQILLNL
+2220 YYSCLAFSQILLSL

-2241 WLIFFSE
+2241 WLVSFYE
-2248 QFKKIKYQSCDIE
+2248 QFKKIKYQSCDVE

-2270 IITVLIGG
+2270 IIAVLIGG
-2278 DRNILNPLLSLK
+2278 DYDILDPLLSLK

-2328 LYNV
+2328 LFNI

>member
-1 MHKNSK
+1 MNKNNSEK
-7 NKEENFIKK
+7 KENFIRK
-16 TKEEREISIA
+16 TKEEKEISISF
-26 YIAGEVI
+26 IADEVI
-33 KKRLTIFVGAGCS
+33 NKRFTIFVGAGCS

-56 LINEIRKESKIKTFE
+56 LIDEIRKESKIKTFE
-71 KDLLIIASL
+71 KDLLIIATL
-80 LEKKIGYLP
+80 LEKKMGYLP
-89 FREEII
+89 FREKII

-146 DIPTINPTDK
+146 DIPTINPTVK
-156 TIVKLHGDIDSATSI
+156 TVVKLHGDIDSATSI
-171 VISSIDYNKYALQHS
+171 IISSIDYNKYALQHS

-219 VLKRFGEFRRPPCVI
+219 VLKRFGEFRRPPCIV
-234 LKMPTYKEVISKEDC
+234 LKMPTYKEGISEEDY

-266 SSRGF
+266 KSKGF
-271 HIIVVKNYEEICEV
+271 YIIVVENYEEVCEI

-298 QENPEDFHAQLTLKS
+298 QENPEDILTQFKLKS
-313 IYAEHLQ
+313 MHAEHLQ
-320 KELYKECDEKIKIL
+320 KELYEECDQKIKTL
-334 CNKIWGDG
+334 CNKIWGNG
-342 HLPTKEIIKKN
+342 QLPTKEIIKKN

-359 YLNEKQDVLNDE
+359 YLNEKQDILNDE

-396 EKYFNKTNVIY
+396 QKYFDKTNMIY

-419 ISRITAKFYFFQGKV
+419 MSRITAKLYFFQGKV

-446 EKTISIWLTLLI
+446 EKTISFWLTLLI

-469 ISSNE
+469 ISLNE
-474 IKEIWLPEALYIL
+474 IKVTWLAEALYIL
-487 IIKGRIDEAKE
+487 IVKGHINEAEE
-498 KYQEFTIDIQE
+498 KYQEFTIDFQG
-509 KIQSGTIDDSPYK
+509 KIQSGTIDDSHYK
-522 KKDYHDKI
+522 KKSYHDKV
-530 CTLIADAFLYK
+530 CTLIADAFFRR
-541 AIKSA
+541 AIKGA
-546 VKTKKD
+546 VKTKND
-552 IYVPELKIEGKNL
+552 TYVPELKIEGKNL
-565 CKKVVEYVDI
+565 CEKAVKYVDK
-575 IFNKPD
+575 IFNEPD
-581 GNKII
+581 GNKIL

-594 AYRALLIKMQALYF
+594 AYRALIVKMQALYF

-619 EKLISV
+619 ENLISV

-632 AEYVRTRAGFI
+632 AEYVRNRVSFV
-643 QKSIVIKVIDALL
+643 QKNIVIKIIKALL
-656 RDYSEKSWALL
+656 RDYSEQSWALL
-667 LISTLKI
+667 IISTLKI
-674 NGLKEYDSAWEYAL
+674 NGLKDYNSAWEYAL
-688 RVLKYSSQKEEKESA
+688 KVLKYSSQKEEKENA
-703 AGNIFDIGFRI
+703 AGNIFDIGFKI

-742 QYSIANTVEAS
+742 QYSIANTIEAS
-753 RMFIDI
+753 KMFIDI

-772 LYMRALIVIEQDNYQ
+772 LYMRALIEIEQDNYQ
-787 KAQLLLEESNRIFF
+787 KAQLLLEESNKIFF
-801 GYPALQKLLEVQV
+801 GYPVLQKLLEVQV
-814 RLQDDTAVIKTVEK
+814 KLQDDTGVIKTVEK
-828 LERFDSNNEEVIRI
+828 FERFDSNNEEVIHI

-851 DFKMSEQAFEY
+851 YFKMSEQAFKS
-862 LTEKH
+862 LIDKH
-867 PDNSELTF
+867 PDNSELTC
-875 EYAQILVLQEKFHD
+875 EYAQILVLQDKYPEALEK
-889 ALKKLEPFTNC
+889 LVPFINC
-900 DQNMN
+900 DQDMN
-905 PKCLMLAAEI
+905 PKCLMLAADI
-915 YCILEKEEHAFEI
+915 YCILEEEMRAFDI

-938 TPELLTRHVD
+938 IPELLTRHID

-953 GEEKKA
+953 GEEEKA
-959 NRSLMRLEQLRQ
+959 NRSLMQLKQLRQ
-971 EGKVPEQIFDI
+971 EGKVPGQIFDI
-982 KKIDDLKEF
+982 KKFDEIKEF
-991 IKKRKESIEELLKKY
+991 IKKRKETIEELLEKY

-1038 LLPTWQAKT
+1038 LLPTWQAKI

-1063 RNQLMFMMFPEDV
+1063 KNQLIFITFPEDV

-1089 HRLGLLPKLALRFK
+1089 HRLGLLDKLALRFK
-1103 TIYYPKIL
+1103 TIYYPKTL
-1111 NTIWLIDRGKYKY
+1111 ETIWLLDRGKYKH

-1130 KVYRAL
+1130 KVYRSL
-1136 SEKFELN
+1136 SKRFDLN

-1164 KCINLAQTENIPM
+1164 RCISLAQTENIPM

-1188 KNSSLIVLRFNQIL
+1188 KNSSLIVLRFSQVL
-1202 THLYKRGRISENRYT
+1202 THLYRKGRISEKRYI
-1217 ELKQLIKDRD
+1217 ELKQLMKDKG
-1227 DIIEKGVSKILDN
+1227 DIIKKGVSKILDN
-1240 TSRLIFDEITL
+1240 ASRLLFDEITL
-1251 ELAEQNKLIED
+1251 ELAEQNELIDD

-1273 KATCQNI
+1273 KDIYQNI
-1280 QYAVRSIE
+1280 RYAVRSIE
-1288 FSKGVGAWQK
+1288 FSKEVGEWQK
-1298 DLEYQI
+1298 DLEYQV
-1304 KNIELSNKEKL
+1304 KNVELSNKEKL
-1315 FKVLPVNLS
+1315 FKALPVILF
-1324 RKNKSRNFH
+1324 KNRNFH
-1333 HYEELVIETLQHAEN
+1333 YYNELLIETLQNAEN

-1354 TDDRFSQTVKTQNFA
+1354 TDDRFIQTIKTSNFA
-1369 DKQFGS
+1369 DKQFSS

-1383 DRKIIS
+1383 NRKIIS
-1389 IKEYA
+1389 LKEYA

-1408 VPKVDIITY
+1408 VPKAEVITY
-1417 FLEQYEN
+1417 YLEQYKN
-1424 NPLGKPIEILIK
+1424 NPLGKPIETLIK
-1436 YCNECMEDKGLLLGW
+1436 YCNECMEDKGLLLGL

-1473 EALINVWTN
+1473 EALIQIWTN
-1482 SAFTNKEEITLQI
+1482 SGFINKEEITQQI
-1495 FLRAFPKCLEGLNSD
+1495 ILRAFPKCPAGLNPD

-1530 TMNHDKTE
+1530 TINYAKPE
-1538 IFQKLFKITFDSLG
+1538 IFQKLFKIIFDNLG
-1552 FDYDKRIN
+1552 FSSEKRID
-1560 ELIFYLKSVK
+1560 ELIFYLKSVNK
-1570 GNTEKLRKK
+1570 NTKKLREK

-1584 VGRLIAIRALK
+1584 VGSLIAIRALR

-1602 LKNEGRIVEEL
+1602 LENEGKIVEEL
-1613 IPILIEIGV
+1613 IPILVEIGV
-1622 KIEKKRFQDN
+1622 KIEKKRLQDTT
-1632 ITMSKDEEQKI
+1632 TMSKDEEQKI
-1643 IDLFLEKPDTERQNI
+1643 LDLFLEKSDTERQNI
-1658 TEYSPGPIIF
+1658 TEYSPGPITF
-1668 ITSSK
+1668 IPSS
-1673 EKGGEFTLC
+1673 EQKGGKFILC

-1695 GLINK
+1695 GFVNQ

-1710 TKTFIQNRLN
+1710 TKVFIRTRLN

-1735 ELHNTLLGDFLYI
+1735 ELHNTLLEDFLYI
-1748 QDWFRQLGKAPISD
+1748 QYWFRQLVKAPISE

-1793 DPFKMKD
+1793 DPFTMED
-1800 IEARIKREL
+1800 IEARIKKQL
-1809 EKLNSLDEFLDW
+1809 EKLNNLDEFLDW

-1832 VDNEVYSMF
+1832 ADNEVYSMF
-1841 KDIEMKKSNIL
+1841 KDIKRKTSNKL
-1852 IKENIEDYN
+1852 IKENAEVYN

-1869 NKVKEDHFARLLIL
+1869 NKVKEDHFARLLTLEFIL
-1883 ELVLSMRSGI
+1883 CMRSEI
-1893 KGIEEKFTDA
+1893 KVVEKNFSDA
-1903 DFYEFLDSN
+1903 DFYDFLDSN

-1917 SSSEAQDKSSNSEIV
+1917 SSSETQDQSGNSEIV
-1932 FMRLIWQLRVDLVR
+1932 FMRLIWQLRVELAR

-1953 IDSQRIDSQRDFDTE
+1953 IDSQGINSQRDFDTE

-2031 PSRYLV
+2031 SSRYLV
-2037 FNANDLLCYA
+2037 FNAKDLLSYA

-2056 RKKNNILKGLMYP
+2056 RNKNNILKGLMHP

-2075 EIRGMIIKKL
+2075 EIRDMIIKKL

-2095 LSINSENLQLLWN
+2095 LSINSETLQFLWN
-2108 KSSCN
+2108 NSLCN
-2113 TIPILLEKYYGEA
+2113 TIPILLEKYYGDA

-2137 IEKAKEINSLAYTVS
+2137 IAKAKEINSLAHAVS
-2152 AKKFLNKELPNLPKY
+2152 AKKYLNKELPNLPKY
-2167 INDEN
+2167 INDNN
-2172 QSGCL
+2172 QSSCL
-2177 LIINSLKVFMLS
+2177 LVINSLKVFILS
-2189 HKESEFPDELKIFKK
+2189 HEESEFPDELKIFKK
-2204 DNSILEKLSQF
+2204 DSLILEKLSQF
-2215 ENPLA
+2215 ENPWA
-2220 HYSCLAFSQILLNL
+2220 HYSCLAFSQILLSL

-2261 TTNLIAEYL
+2261 VINLMVEYL

-2278 DRNILNPLLSLK
+2278 DRNILDPLLSLK
-2290 HKDRKIRDLLRK
+2290 HKDKKIRDLLRK
-2302 KRQGLEYI
+2302 KKQVLEYI
-2310 FPFVPS
+2310 FSFVPL
-2316 GSRDNLRKLLND
+2316 GSRDNLRTLLNE

>member
-1 MHKNSK
+1 MKK
-7 NKEENFIKK
+7 DINKKKEKFIRK

-26 YIAGEVI
+26 YIADEVI

-56 LINEIRKESKIKTFE
+56 LINEIRKESKIKTFD
-71 KDLLIIASL
+71 KDLLLIASL

-89 FREEII
+89 FREKII

-146 DIPTINPTDK
+146 DIPTINPTVK

-171 VISSIDYNKYALQHS
+171 IISSIDYSKYVLQHS

-214 DADNY
+214 EADNY
-219 VLKRFGEFRRPPCVI
+219 VLKRFGEFRRPPCVV
-234 LKMPTYKEVISKEDC
+234 LKIPTHKEGISEEDY

-266 SSRGF
+266 KSKGF
-271 HIIVVKNYEEICEV
+271 HVIVVENYEEVYEI
-285 LEKINDLVLKKQL
+285 LEKINDLVLKKQI
-298 QENPEDFHAQLTLKS
+298 QENPEDLLTQFKLMS
-313 IYAEHLQ
+313 IHAEHLQ
-320 KELYKECDEKIKIL
+320 KELYKECDQKIKTL
-334 CNKIWGDG
+334 CNKIWGNG
-342 HLPTKEIIKKN
+342 QLPTKEIVKKN

-359 YLNEKQDVLNDE
+359 YLNEKQDILNDE

-396 EKYFNKTNVIY
+396 QKYFNKTNMIY
-407 QKMKQKSKLKER
+407 QKMKQKLKLKER
-419 ISRITAKFYFFQGKV
+419 MSRITAKLYFFQGKV
-434 NEAIEIVSNSKD
+434 DEAIEIVSNSKD
-446 EKTISIWLTLLI
+446 EKTIFIWLTLLI

-487 IIKGRIDEAKE
+487 IIKGHIDEAEE

-509 KIQSGTIDDSPYK
+509 KIQSGTINDSPYK

-565 CKKVVEYVDI
+565 CKKVVEYIDI

-688 RVLKYSSQKEEKESA
+688 RVLKYSFQKEEKESA
-703 AGNIFDIGFRI
+703 AGNIFDIGIRI

-753 RMFIDI
+753 KMFIDI

-772 LYMRALIVIEQDNYQ
+772 LYMRALLEIEQDNYQ
-787 KAQLLLEESNRIFF
+787 KAQLLLEESNKIFF
-801 GYPALQKLLEVQV
+801 GYPSLQKLLEVQV
-814 RLQDDTAVIKTVEK
+814 KLQDDLAIIKTAEK
-828 LERFDSNNEEVIRI
+828 LEKYDSNDEEVIHI
-842 KAQAARNIG
+842 KAQAARNLG
-851 DFKMSEQAFEY
+851 YFKISEQAFKS
-862 LTEKH
+862 LIDKH

-875 EYAQILVLQEKFHD
+875 EYAQILVLQDKYPEALEKL
-889 ALKKLEPFTNC
+889 APFINC
-900 DQNMN
+900 DQDMN
-905 PKCLMLAAEI
+905 PKCLMLAANI
-915 YCILEKEEHAFEI
+915 YCILEEEIRAFDI
-928 LEKCWNHFKD
+928 LEKCWSHFKD
-938 TPELLTRHVD
+938 VPELLTRHVD

-953 GEEKKA
+953 GEEEKA
-959 NRSLMRLEQLRQ
+959 NRSLVQLEQLRQ

-982 KKIDDLKEF
+982 KKIDDIKEF
-991 IKKRKESIEELLKKY
+991 IKKRKKTIEELLEKY
-1006 QSGQIPRHF
+1006 RLGQIPRHF
-1015 LCSYYN
+1015 LCSYNN

-1028 AYRTQPLELE
+1028 AYRTQQPIELK
-1038 LLPTWQAKT
+1038 LLPTWQAKI

-1063 RNQLMFMMFPEDV
+1063 RNQLMPMTFPEDV
-1076 EEIIIDYTALITL
+1076 KEIIIDYTALITL

-1111 NTIWLIDRGKYKY
+1111 ETIWLLDSGKYKY

-1130 KVYRAL
+1130 KVYRSL
-1136 SEKFELN
+1136 SKKFDLN

-1164 KCINLAQTENIPM
+1164 RCISLAQTENIPM

-1188 KNSSLIVLRFNQIL
+1188 KNSSLILLRFSQL
-1202 THLYKRGRISENRYT
+1202 LAHLYRKGRISEKRYI

-1240 TSRLIFDEITL
+1240 ASRLLFDEITL
-1251 ELAEQNKLIED
+1251 ELAEQNELLDD

-1273 KATCQNI
+1273 KDTCQNI
-1280 QYAVRSIE
+1280 RSAVRSIE
-1288 FSKGVGAWQK
+1288 FSKDVGEWQK
-1298 DLEYQI
+1298 DLKYRV
-1304 KNIELSNKEKL
+1304 KNIEVPNKKKL
-1315 FKVLPVNLS
+1315 FKALPVIPF
-1324 RKNKSRNFH
+1324 KNRNFH
-1333 HYEELVIETLQHAEN
+1333 YYNELLIETLQHAEN

-1354 TDDRFSQTVKTQNFA
+1354 TDDRCIQAIKTSNFA
-1369 DKQFGS
+1369 DKQFSS
-1375 DLLIRDLY
+1375 DLLISDLY
-1383 DRKIIS
+1383 NKKIIS
-1389 IKEYA
+1389 LKEYA

-1408 VPKVDIITY
+1408 VPKVEVITY
-1417 FLEQYEN
+1417 FLEQYKN
-1424 NPLGKPIEILIK
+1424 NPLGKPIETLIK

-1463 YYMKWIDVWI
+1463 YYLKWMDVWI
-1473 EALINVWTN
+1473 EALIQIWTN
-1482 SAFTNKEEITLQI
+1482 SGFISKEEITQQI
-1495 FLRAFPKCLEGLNSD
+1495 ILRAFPKGPEGLNPD
-1510 IRKNVT
+1510 IRKNVI
-1516 AMNERFIVNKLFLG
+1516 AMSERFIVNKLFLG
-1530 TMNHDKTE
+1530 TMNYDKPE
-1538 IFQKLFKITFDSLG
+1538 IFQKLFKIIFDSLG
-1552 FDYDKRIN
+1552 FDYNKRIN
-1560 ELIFYLKSVK
+1560 ELIFYLKSIK

-1579 DKNNK
+1579 NKNNK

-1602 LKNEGRIVEEL
+1602 LKNKGIIVEEL

-1622 KIEKKRFQDN
+1622 KIEKKSFQDN

-1643 IDLFLEKPDTERQNI
+1643 LDLFLEKSDTKRQNI
-1658 TEYSPGPIIF
+1658 TKYSPGPIIF
-1668 ITSSK
+1668 IPSPK
-1673 EKGGEFTLC
+1673 EEGGEFTLC

-1700 LLQADYVSEY
+1700 LLQADYISEH
-1710 TKTFIQNRLN
+1710 TKVIIRTRKN

-1735 ELHNTLLGDFLYI
+1735 ELHDTLLGDFLYI
-1748 QDWFRQLGKAPISD
+1748 QDWFRQLGQAPISD

-1773 NRALEPNLKTIYS
+1773 NRVLEPNLESIYG
-1786 NLPLLLE
+1786 NLPLLLK
-1793 DPFKMKD
+1793 DPFNMED
-1800 IEARIKREL
+1800 IEARIKKEL

-1832 VDNEVYSMF
+1832 ANNEVYSMF
-1841 KDIEMKKSNIL
+1841 KDIKIKKSNIL
-1852 IKENIEDYN
+1852 ISKNIENYN

-1883 ELVLSMRSGI
+1883 EFVLGMRSEI
-1893 KGIEEKFTDA
+1893 KDIEEKFTNA

-1912 FKILL
+1912 FEILL
-1917 SSSEAQDKSSNSEIV
+1917 SSSETEDKSANSEIV
-1932 FMRLIWQLRVDLVR
+1932 FMRLIWQLRVDLAR

-1953 IDSQRIDSQRDFDTE
+1953 LNSQKDFSDE
-1968 RNIGIAWWMAKKTT
+1968 RKIVIAWWMAKKTT
-1982 YSILE
+1982 CSILE
-1987 IVKKENFTTEEKSDY
+1987 IVKEENSTTEEKSNY
-2002 LKRILDSL
+2002 LKGILDSL
-2010 EEKFEIT
+2010 IEKFEIM
-2017 RLRHYFFDI
+2017 RLRHYFYDI
-2026 NKPFS
+2026 NNPFS
-2031 PSRYLV
+2031 SSRYLV
-2037 FNANDLLCYA
+2037 FNTVDVLSYA
-2047 TTALFSIRK
+2047 TIALFSIRK
-2056 RKKNNILKGLMYP
+2056 RDKNNILKGLIHP

-2075 EIRGMIIKKL
+2075 EIRNMIIKKL
-2085 INDILSGNGQ
+2085 INDILLGNGQ
-2095 LSINSENLQLLWN
+2095 LSINSETLQLLWN
-2108 KSSCN
+2108 NSLCD
-2113 TIPILLEKYYGEA
+2113 TVPILLEEYYGDA
-2126 LSYLGQKINDK
+2126 LSYLGQKINNK
-2137 IEKAKEINSLAYTVS
+2137 IKKAKEINSLAFSVS
-2152 AKKFLNKELPNLPKY
+2152 AKKYLNQELPNLPKY
-2167 INDEN
+2167 INTNN

-2177 LIINSLKVFMLS
+2177 LVINSLKVFILS
-2189 HKESEFPDELKIFKK
+2189 HKESEFPDGLKIFKK

-2215 ENPLA
+2215 ENPWA
-2220 HYSCLAFSQILLNL
+2220 YYSCLAFSQILLSL

-2241 WLIFFSE
+2241 WLVSFYD

-2261 TTNLIAEYL
+2261 ITNLIAEYL
-2270 IITVLIGG
+2270 IITILIGG
-2278 DRNILNPLLSLK
+2278 DRNILDPLLSLK

-2302 KRQGLEYI
+2302 KRQVLEYI
-2310 FPFVPS
+2310 FPFVPL